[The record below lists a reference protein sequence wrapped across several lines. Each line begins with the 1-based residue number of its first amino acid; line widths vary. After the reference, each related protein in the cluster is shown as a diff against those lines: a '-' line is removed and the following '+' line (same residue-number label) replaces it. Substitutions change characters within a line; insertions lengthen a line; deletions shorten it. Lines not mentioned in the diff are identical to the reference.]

1 MLNAQAEF
9 ERREIEIEEYISYLE
24 TLEVQTGFSVS
35 LINTMKSSALLMM
48 YNIVESTMTNLMQD
62 IFDHLRD
69 ENIPFESLNDKMK
82 ILVLSYSKQAA
93 PGKLVE
99 KMTQNA
105 WSIVVA
111 CFNRTELFSGNIDC
125 KKIRETMKEIGV
137 TAKSTYKEDVLL
149 KIKGERNDLA
159 HGHKSFSD
167 CGREYAATQL
177 REFHKKVM
185 AVLRNVITDF
195 EKFLSL
201 KAYA

>member
-1 MLNAQAEF
+1 MLNAQSEF

-69 ENIPFESLNDKMK
+69 EKISFESLNDKMK

-93 PGKLVE
+93 PGRLVE

-125 KKIRETMKEIGV
+125 HKIRETMKEVGIA
-137 TAKSTYKEDVLL
+137 AKSAYKEDVLFE
-149 KIKGERNDLA
+149 IKEERNDLA

-167 CGREYAATQL
+167 CGRKYAANQL
-177 REFHKKVM
+177 REFHRKVM
-185 AVLRNVITDF
+185 ALLRNVITDF